1 MKRAIYLSV
10 LVLSM
15 CMGGLAQVTTPRES
29 TKQTLTQQIGDAS
42 LTIIYSRPN
51 TKGRKVW
58 DGLVPYGKVWRAGAN
73 EATIFEISRD
83 VTINGK
89 ALPAG
94 KYSLHMIPTAGE
106 WTLIFNKTWDQWGS
120 FNYDEKQ
127 DALRVRTKPV
137 PADFFETMVFGVG
150 DITASTARVFL
161 RWEKLV
167 VPFTVDIGDIHGRV
181 LSQIRAAIESRKPED
196 FRAVN
201 QFASYVVSF
210 KLKDYFEE
218 AIKWIDTSIAAGEN
232 FGNLSTKAR
241 ILKEMGKTAD
251 AVATG
256 EKAVEVGRATRAN
269 PNAVAN
275 FEGTIKDWKSGN

>member
-1 MKRAIYLSV
+1 MKRAIYLFVIV
-10 LVLSM
+10 LAM
-15 CMGGLAQVTTPRES
+15 CVGALAQVATPRES
-29 TKQTLTQQIGDAS
+29 TKQTLTQQVGDAS

-73 EATIFEISRD
+73 EATIVEITQD

-89 ALPAG
+89 PLPAG

-127 DALRVRTKPV
+127 DALRVQTKPV
-137 PADFFETMVFGVG
+137 PGDFFETMVFGVG
-150 DITASTARVFL
+150 DITTSTAKVFL
-161 RWEKLV
+161 RWEKLI

-181 LSQIRAAIESRKPED
+181 LSQIRAAINSRQPAD
-196 FRAVN
+196 FRPVN
-201 QFASYVVSF
+201 QGASYVATF
-210 KLKDYFEE
+210 KLKDYYEE
-218 AIKWIDTSIAAGEN
+218 AIKWADSSISAGEN

-241 ILKEMGKTAD
+241 ILNEMGKID
-251 AVATG
+251 EAVAVG
-256 EKAVEVGRATRAN
+256 QKAIEVGKAAGTNAN
-269 PNAVAN
+269 AIAN
-275 FEGTIKDWKSGN
+275 FETTIKTWKSN